1 MWSALISQPVVVDG
15 IFKKGSNGNWS
26 VYVTEVRFFN
36 AVHHRVISLGVG
48 RSIENSRELRPS
60 QLVSILGSTV
70 LPSVQ
75 RVSEKE

>member
-1 MWSALISQPVVVDG
+1 MWYALISQPVVVDG
-15 IFKKGSNGNWS
+15 ISKKDPNGDWS
-26 VYVTEVRFFN
+26 VYVTEVRFIN
-36 AVHHRVISLGVG
+36 AVHHKAISLGVG
-48 RSIENSRELRPS
+48 RSAKNSWELRPL